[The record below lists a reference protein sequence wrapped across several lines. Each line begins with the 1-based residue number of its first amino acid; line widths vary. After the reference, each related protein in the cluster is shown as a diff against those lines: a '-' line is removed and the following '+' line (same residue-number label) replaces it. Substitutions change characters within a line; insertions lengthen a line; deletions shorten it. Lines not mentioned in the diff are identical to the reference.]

1 MTLALRLSQQGKAV
15 TLFEA
20 SPSLGGLAG
29 AWRLGD
35 VIWDRH
41 YHVSLSS
48 DAYLR
53 SLLRELGLEKEMR
66 WTTTRTGFYI
76 DSELYSLSTTL
87 EFLKFPVLGLVDKLR
102 LGATILYA
110 STVTDWKMLETIPV
124 TEWLEKWSGRTVLD
138 KVWIPLLRAK
148 LGDNYRETSAAFIWA
163 SIARMYA
170 ARRGGMKKESFG
182 YVPGG
187 YACVIHRFADT
198 LERAGVKCR
207 MGKPVKTLI
216 SGESGGVRVDLL
228 DGTREIFDQS
238 VVTVA
243 APLVLRLCPQLSAAE
258 KSQLSNI
265 KYQGIICASLLLKQ
279 PLSNFYITNIA
290 DRSVPYTAV
299 IEMTALVPR
308 EHFGGRSLVYLPMYL
323 PSDAPEFK
331 LTDEQLQHWLSGVA
345 RENVSSLR
353 PGRSIVLSNFPS
365 DALAADSQAELLQ
378 KCAWRLDINSW
389 RSHCQ
394 FEPDSQRNVKRQ
406 RNCAIGRNGS
416 PPIRGATV
424 RRSTARRHRP

>member
-48 DAYLR
+48 DVYLR
-53 SLLRELGLEKEMR
+53 SLLRELGLEKDMR

-243 APLVLRLCPQLSAAE
+243 APLVLQTL
-258 KSQLSNI
+258 
-265 KYQGIICASLLLKQ
+265 
-279 PLSNFYITNIA
+279 
-290 DRSVPYTAV
+290 
-299 IEMTALVPR
+299 
-308 EHFGGRSLVYLPMYL
+308 
-323 PSDAPEFK
+323 
-331 LTDEQLQHWLSGVA
+331 
-345 RENVSSLR
+345 
-353 PGRSIVLSNFPS
+353 
-365 DALAADSQAELLQ
+365 
-378 KCAWRLDINSW
+378 
-389 RSHCQ
+389 
-394 FEPDSQRNVKRQ
+394 
-406 RNCAIGRNGS
+406 
-416 PPIRGATV
+416 PPIECCGKK
-424 RRSTARRHRP
+424 PIE